1 MRPGVTNFL
10 DMKTPK
16 SKNPARVGSIPKR
29 SGVPRDPGANGKGGA
44 GHPVQSRPGA
54 VRQRELGELRPARV
68 EDRPGHG
75 GHRPGA
81 GRPPESPEG
90 PRVYLNVKV
99 LPSTLAKIRL
109 AAEAT
114 GSQGKAVDEAFA
126 RHPEP

>member
-1 MRPGVTNFL
+1 MPGVTNFL
-10 DMKTPK
+10 DMKTTK
-16 SKNPARVGSIPKR
+16 SKNPARVGRISKR

-99 LPSTLAKIRL
+99 LPSTKEKVRL
-109 AAEAT
+109 AGLRY
-114 GSQGKAVDEAFA
+114 GSQGKAIDAAF
-126 RHPEP
+126 RQYP